1 MEENIKNILENFED
15 GQEALDA
22 IAKEIIAEEIQTLGI
37 TFEDLGLT
45 LKQLDDPKYMHHT
58 DEYEGEEFQKKQ
70 KKKKK
75 RKPKP
80 KKAIPKN
87 VKPKKYDKNITN
99 LYRYVAHSSSGY
111 GSSQVGKHTRGFCK
125 KVTSRTNVALMRYV
139 DILKLN
145 GSNPGFGQGGSNVY
159 SVFRFRGGSR
169 CKHVWVKYKYNKETR
184 ELIEAPKGEQP
195 KNMGA
200 GNVPNA

>member
-1 MEENIKNILENFED
+1 MIKEIQDILENFED
-15 GQEALDA
+15 EKEALDA
-22 IAKEIIAEEIQTLGI
+22 ISKEIIAEEIQALGI

-45 LKQLDDPKYMHHT
+45 LEQLDDPKYMHHT
-58 DEYEGEEFQKKQ
+58 DEYEGEEFQKKP

-75 RKPKP
+75 RRPKP
-80 KKAIPKN
+80 KVPKR
-87 VKPKKYDKNITN
+87 VQPKKYDKNITN
-99 LYRYVAHSSSGY
+99 LYRYVAHPSSGY

-184 ELIEAPKGEQP
+184 QLIEAPRSEQP
-195 KNMGA
+195 KQIGA

>member
-1 MEENIKNILENFED
+1 MIEEIQNILENFED
-15 GQEALDA
+15 EKEALDA
-22 IAKEIIAEEIQTLGI
+22 ISKEIIAEEIQTLGI

-45 LKQLDDPKYMHHT
+45 LEQLDNPKYMHHT
-58 DEYEGEEFQKKQ
+58 DEYEGEEFQKKP

-75 RKPKP
+75 RRPKP
-80 KKAIPKN
+80 KVPKR
-87 VKPKKYDKNITN
+87 VQPKKYDKNITN
-99 LYRYVAHSSSGY
+99 LYRYVAHPSSGY
-111 GSSQVGKHTRGFCK
+111 GSTQVGKHTRGFCK

-145 GSNPGFGQGGSNVY
+145 GSNPGFGQGGSNLY

-169 CKHVWVKYKYNKETR
+169 CKHIWVKYKYNKETR
-184 ELIEAPKGEQP
+184 QLIEAPRGEQP
-195 KNMGA
+195 KQIGA